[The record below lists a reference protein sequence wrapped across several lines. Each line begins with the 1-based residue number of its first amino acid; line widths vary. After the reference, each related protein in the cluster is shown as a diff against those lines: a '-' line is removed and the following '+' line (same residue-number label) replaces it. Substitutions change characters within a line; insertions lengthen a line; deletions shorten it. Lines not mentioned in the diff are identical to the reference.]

1 MKMNIRSIAQ
11 FCCASIFLLTGAC
24 VSHDLG
30 ELDSPFVVTCTA
42 EDENI
47 SYGGQIDPLIK
58 ANCIFDGCHGHD
70 PGIPDWRNHAE
81 LESHIDE
88 IQRRITL
95 PLSDPDKMPR
105 GRTITAEDRKTLY
118 CWLEN
123 GAPNN

>member
-1 MKMNIRSIAQ
+1 MKMPKPAFSLSI
-11 FCCASIFLLTGAC
+11 CLFLLVITGAC

-30 ELDSPFVVTCTA
+30 DMEVPFVVTCTA

-47 SYGGQIDPLIK
+47 SYSSDIQPLIT
-58 ANCIFDGCHGHD
+58 ANCIFEGCHGHNA
-70 PGIPDWRNHAE
+70 GLPDWREHSE
-81 LESHIDE
+81 LASHINE

-95 PLSDPDKMPR
+95 PLSDPAKMPR
-105 GRTITAEDRKTLY
+105 GRTMTAEDREALY